1 MSILVNLFVPV
12 NLCVSTVPVQVGQL
26 FQKTFI
32 YVNMFV
38 QKTLIP
44 ADQLVWV
51 MFVKV
56 EVMLVKV
63 NQFVQVNQFVSL
75 FVNPSK

>member
-12 NLCVSTVPVQVGQL
+12 NLCVLTVPVQVGLL

-32 YVNMFV
+32 YVNIFA

-44 ADQLVWV
+44 ADLLVRV

-56 EVMLVKV
+56 EVILVKE
-63 NQFVQVNQFVSL
+63 NQFVQVNQFVKL